1 MTHII
6 LKVSVS
12 VIAPACWD
20 DPDNAQMGTGMYPDL
35 RSLEHLIKLLGVFLC
50 IHARCSPVA
59 NQAHLKLS
67 KFPIILGMIQFPPL
81 FGRHEIGSEE
91 TQRRDPPVVVS

>member
-67 KFPIILGMIQFPPL
+67 IS
-81 FGRHEIGSEE
+81 HHWA
-91 TQRRDPPVVVS
+91 